1 MVLCSPMSAPATKE
15 RPSPVM
21 MKAPSSASFSTS
33 LMSCSSSEITVEFSA
48 FSASGRLMVAIP
60 MLPFFS

>member
-1 MVLCSPMSAPATKE
+1 MSAPATKE

-33 LMSCSSSEITVEFSA
+33 EITCSSSETTVEFRA
-48 FSASGRLMVAIP
+48 FSASGRLMVAMP
-60 MLPFFS
+60 MPSFFS